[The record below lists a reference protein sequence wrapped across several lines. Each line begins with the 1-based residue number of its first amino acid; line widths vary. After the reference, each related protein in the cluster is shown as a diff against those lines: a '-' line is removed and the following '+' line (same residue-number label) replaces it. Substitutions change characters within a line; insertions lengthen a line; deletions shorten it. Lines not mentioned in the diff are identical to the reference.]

1 MLESG
6 DHPTSTRLF
15 AETALVVVFHQQA
28 VRVVGSRTGIAAM
41 ASIFMN
47 IGIMQHGWGAF
58 KCSRPSPRA
67 DSCMVEFPSVGN
79 LIIK

>member
-15 AETALVVVFHQQA
+15 ADTALVVVFNQQA
-28 VRVVGSRTGIAAM
+28 VRVVGSRTGVAAM

-47 IGIMQHGWGAF
+47 IGVMQHVWGAF
-58 KCSRPSPRA
+58 KSLRPPPRA
-67 DSCMVEFPSVGN
+67 DSCMVGFPSVTN